1 MIRRIISFLFILAV
15 LAGLGLVVYA
25 YVSDL
30 PAPLITV
37 ETPAAGVGFDQ

>member
-30 PAPLITV
+30 PAPLTTV
-37 ETPAAGVGFDQ
+37 ETPAAGVGFDR